1 MTLELIGARLGYRE
15 KEVLDQVDFS
25 LAQGECVGLIGPNGA
40 GKSTL
45 LKSLAGI
52 LPLGRGTAQVDGRE
66 LRQLSQQQLARKIAY
81 LPQDG
86 QLAFGYTAEDVVLT
100 GCYPY
105 LSWLAQE
112 GEAERQQARRCLAL
126 MGAEELTAQPVDQL
140 SGGQRQRV
148 LLARTLLQQAPYW
161 VLDEPL
167 GELDLAAGEQLLQLC
182 RQLVEKGLG
191 ILLSLHDLT
200 LAAAYCDRL
209 VLVGRGKILAQG
221 TPEQVLTET
230 LLSEAYGL
238 SCQVVRGP
246 GGLRIQPRPNPQQ
259 EKRQQE
265 LLQDILKNRFT
276 EAD

>member
-66 LRQLSQQQLARKIAY
+66 LRQLSRQQLARKIAY

-221 TPEQVLTET
+221 TP
-230 LLSEAYGL
+230 
-238 SCQVVRGP
+238 
-246 GGLRIQPRPNPQQ
+246 
-259 EKRQQE
+259 
-265 LLQDILKNRFT
+265 NRC
-276 EAD
+276 